1 MKAIYLF
8 KAFRKV
14 KKKGLLRG
22 GGGGVSF
29 VTKRTATK
37 GYLPQDRK

>member
-14 KKKGLLRG
+14 KEKKGLLRG
-22 GGGGVSF
+22 GGRGGKF
-29 VTKRTATK
+29 RN
-37 GYLPQDRK
+37 